1 MTARQWLLCLIP
13 LAYLVGATPF
23 GLLVGLAKGIDV
35 RKAGS
40 GNIGATNV
48 GRLLGKRFFFIV
60 FFLDVLK
67 GHVMMLIAGL
77 FAAKMGGNML
87 ACTLWLTVGLAAIV
101 GHTASPFLKF
111 KGGKGVSTTVG
122 VVLGVWPYF
131 TITGVIALSIFGIV
145 LMLTRYMS
153 VGSMAGA
160 VAIPVVYLA
169 LAMPLG
175 WDPFGKQ
182 LPLLLFAIVVAALIV
197 YRHRGNIARLRA
209 GTEPRLGSHRNSNDE
224 IRNPNERSKDE

>member
-1 MTARQWLLCLIP
+1 M
-13 LAYLVGATPF
+13 
-23 GLLVGLAKGIDV
+23 
-35 RKAGS
+35 
-40 GNIGATNV
+40 
-48 GRLLGKRFFFIV
+48 
-60 FFLDVLK
+60 
-67 GHVMMLIAGL
+67 
-77 FAAKMGGNML
+77 
-87 ACTLWLTVGLAAIV
+87 AAIV

-131 TITGVIALSIFGIV
+131 TITGIIALSVFGIV

-160 VAIPVVYLA
+160 VAIPVAYLA
-169 LAMPLG
+169 LAVPLG

-197 YRHRGNIARLRA
+197 YRHRGNIARFGFTA
-209 GTEPRLGSHRNSNDE
+209 YTAEPATGYGTVIRLTPGATVWARPARNA
-224 IRNPNERSKDE
+224 PT

>member
-1 MTARQWLLCLIP
+1 MTARQCLLSLIP
-13 LAYLVGATPF
+13 LAYLVGAIPF
-23 GLLVGLAKGIDV
+23 GLLVGLAKGVDV

-40 GNIGATNV
+40 GSIGATNV

-67 GHVMMLIAGL
+67 GLVMMLIAGL
-77 FAAKMGGNML
+77 FAARMGGTML
-87 ACTLWLTVGLAAIV
+87 ACTLWLTAGLAAIV

-145 LMLTRYMS
+145 LMATRYMS

-160 VAIPVVYLA
+160 IAIPVVYLA
-169 LAMPLG
+169 LAVPLE
-175 WDPFGKQ
+175 WDPFGKK
-182 LPLLLFAIVVAALIV
+182 LPLLLFAISVAALIV

-209 GTEPRLGSHRNSNDE
+209 GTEPRLGAHSSV
-224 IRNPNERSKDE
+224 